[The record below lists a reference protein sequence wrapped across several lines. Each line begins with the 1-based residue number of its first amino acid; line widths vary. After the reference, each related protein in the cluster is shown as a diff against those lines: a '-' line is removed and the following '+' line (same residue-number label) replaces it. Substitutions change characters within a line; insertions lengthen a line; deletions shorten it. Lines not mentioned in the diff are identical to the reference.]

1 MQRGVMLVIAMAV
14 IVALAVPGWAQQPPA
29 KKADPKPPQLTY
41 PDYAGG
47 TVQAVGSGTPLVIT
61 VKATDV
67 SDKVRPMKGEGGR
80 ITVELAQDVLRE
92 SGVPRVGDTV
102 LLFGVVRDGRFVVRS
117 MTLQRK

>member
-1 MQRGVMLVIAMAV
+1 MQRGVVLMTTLAV
-14 IVALAVPGWAQQPPA
+14 IVALATPVWAQQPP
-29 KKADPKPPQLTY
+29 KKTDPKPPQLSY

-47 TVQAVGSGTPLVIT
+47 VVQAVGTGTPLVIT

-80 ITVELAQDVLRE
+80 LTVELAQAVLRE
-92 SGVPRVGDTV
+92 GGVPRVGDTV
-102 LLFGVVRDGRFVVRS
+102 LLFGIVQNGKFVVRS

>member
-1 MQRGVMLVIAMAV
+1 MQRGVVLLTTLAMIVMLAAPV
-14 IVALAVPGWAQQPPA
+14 WSQQPP
-29 KKADPKPPQLTY
+29 KKTDSKPPQLSY

-47 TVQAVGSGTPLVIT
+47 VVQEVRSGTPLVIT

-80 ITVELAQDVLRE
+80 LTVEVAQDVVRE
-92 SGVPRVGDTV
+92 SGVPRVGDAV
-102 LLFGVVRDGRFVVRS
+102 LLFGVVRDGKFVVRS